1 MKRVMVAIVFLLV
14 IAGGCITVLSVT
26 QSRFSS
32 LLSQTEQL
40 EQYYQQNETQKA
52 VQSAT
57 RFSQQIN
64 RNVRLFSLFMPHK
77 SLIEVQ
83 TIAASLPVILTDGD
97 TADFLTEL
105 SKCRVM
111 LTTLQQQEFP
121 FLENIL

>member
-1 MKRVMVAIVFLLV
+1 MKRVFVAVVLLLLV
-14 IAGGCITVLSVT
+14 AGSCITVLSIT

-40 EQYYQQNETQKA
+40 EQYYLQGETEKA

-57 RFSQQIN
+57 HFSEEVKQ
-64 RNVRLFSLFMPHK
+64 VMHFFSLFMAHK
-77 SLIEVQ
+77 SLVEVE
-83 TIAASLPVILTDGD
+83 TIAVSLPVILTDGD

-111 LTTLQQQEFP
+111 LTTLKQQEYP
-121 FLENIL
+121 YLENIL

>member
-121 FLENIL
+121 FWENIL

>member
-1 MKRVMVAIVFLLV
+1 MRRVIVAIVLLLV
-14 IAGGCITVLSVT
+14 VAGGCITALSIT
-26 QSRFSS
+26 HFRFSS

-40 EQYYQQNETQKA
+40 EQYYQQQQTENA
-52 VQSAT
+52 IQSAA

-64 RNVRLFSLFMPHK
+64 RDVRFFSLFMSHK
-77 SLIEVQ
+77 SLVEVQ

-111 LTTLQQQEFP
+111 LTTLQQQEYP
-121 FLENIL
+121 FWENVL

>member
-1 MKRVMVAIVFLLV
+1 MKRVFVAVVLLLLV
-14 IAGGCITVLSVT
+14 AGSCITVLSIT

-40 EQYYQQNETQKA
+40 EQYYLQGETEKA

-57 RFSQQIN
+57 HFSEEVKQ
-64 RNVRLFSLFMPHK
+64 VMHFFSLFMAHK
-77 SLIEVQ
+77 SLVEVE
-83 TIAASLPVILTDGD
+83 TIVVSLPVILTDGD

-111 LTTLQQQEFP
+111 LTTLKQQEYP
-121 FLENIL
+121 YLENIL